1 MTFPLTIAVPGHYWL
16 YAQADTYWNDP
27 NPMYGTPAHGR
38 VLEGN
43 ETNNIF
49 GPFDIV
55 IGNAKIYLPF
65 IRR

>member
-1 MTFPLTIAVPGHYWL
+1 MTFPLTIAVPGRYWL
-16 YAQADTYWNDP
+16 YVQADTYWNDP
-27 NPMYGTPAHGR
+27 NPIYGVPAHGR

-55 IGNAKIYLPF
+55 IGSAKIYLPF